1 MGDTRYRRGGAGVLI
16 KIAYRNIWRNMR
28 RTALCVSAVGIAVFF
43 IIVIQSLMGGMTGG
57 IEKVVRVFDTGHVS
71 AVSADYEA
79 EKEYMPVQY
88 PVGKGRAYSD
98 LAAEIKTIPGVRAVF
113 PRISAYATLQDSTVK
128 HAVLWGIDVEGET
141 AANNFNMTA
150 KNNGLLEGRYPA
162 ADSNECAIG
171 SSLAA
176 KAGLRIGDRIPLKTV
191 SAQFSDKMWSPVI
204 TGVFE
209 FDYMKF
215 DDGVILTDF
224 RRLQRLL
231 VLGDAA
237 QQIFVFAEDEKRSR
251 AIAPELNLVLGEGDV
266 VRDWQDN
273 YFVALMR
280 QSMAIFYLVEA
291 VFLIVASFLIV
302 NTVIMIIHE
311 RIKEIGMMGSLG
323 MTRAEIVRVFFFESL
338 FLSVFGSLA
347 GMILGGVLTFAGS
360 FFPLD
365 FNAFTGGGFKE
376 YPVSGTL
383 FLEFGPGIL
392 AMGFFFGV
400 IIASLCTLFPSLK
413 SAFVEPV
420 EALRR

>member
-1 MGDTRYRRGGAGVLI
+1 MNDTRYRRGGAGFLI
-16 KIAYRNIWRNMR
+16 KIACRNIRRNMR
-28 RTALCVSAVGIAVFF
+28 RTALCVAAVGVAVFF

-57 IEKVVRVFDTGHVS
+57 IEKVVRVFDTGHIS

-88 PVGKGRAYSD
+88 PVGNGRAYSG
-98 LAAEIKTIPGVRAVF
+98 LAAEIKAIPGVKAVF

-128 HAVLWGIDVEGET
+128 HAMLWGIDVEGET
-141 AANNFNMTA
+141 AVNNFNMTTRGD
-150 KNNGLLEGRYPA
+150 GLLEGRYPA

-171 SSLAA
+171 SVLAA
-176 KAGLRIGDRIPLKTV
+176 KTGLRPGDRIPLKTV
-191 SAQFSDKMWSPVI
+191 SAQFSDKMWNPVI

-215 DDGVILTDF
+215 DDSVILVDF
-224 RRLQRLL
+224 GRLRRLL

-237 QQIFVFAEDEKRSR
+237 QQIFVFAEKETRSR
-251 AIAPELNLVLGEGDV
+251 AIAAEMKLLLGEGDV

-280 QSMAIFYLVEA
+280 QSMAVFYLVEA

-302 NTVIMIIHE
+302 NTMVMIVHE

-323 MTRAEIVRVFFFESL
+323 MTRSEIVRVFFFESV
-338 FLSVFGSLA
+338 FLSVLGSLA
-347 GMILGGVLTFAGS
+347 GVIPGGVLTFAGS
-360 FFPLD
+360 LFPLD
-365 FNAFTGGGFKE
+365 FNALTGGGFKE
-376 YPVSGTL
+376 FPASGAL
-383 FLEFGPGIL
+383 FLEFGPGVL
-392 AMGFFFGV
+392 AMGFFSGV
-400 IIASLCTLFPSLK
+400 IIASICTLFPSLK